1 MLKNRWLKRK
11 LALALCILLL
21 AGMMPESILAGEA
34 GENNI
39 AAGTGAAYIEA
50 EAGEVTEE
58 TADVSGNEEVRE
70 PVSDNKTAPDSGEE
84 AHGDGSEDEASSE
97 VEGVEKPSV
106 VREEKPSEEPAGKT
120 GETPE
125 IPGVEKMAAEA
136 DEEGTAEEAAKGVA
150 TEVKIGTPDSFSGGP
165 FTLSNNDKAW
175 DDDWGDSRYAE
186 FKDGILTLKD
196 YYDSTGTEP
205 FAEEK
210 YAALYANGDLII
222 ELDCSGYADQ
232 NWFEIEAP
240 ANDSLKETYGIYVNG
255 DLTIRNKKGCNGD
268 LDLSDGGGNGNH
280 YVTEKSAGIYCTGTL
295 TFEEQ
300 EGGKLE
306 VWSNG
311 TFVQGNSAELSGI
324 YAEKGVVINGG
335 TIKAV
340 NPRTITG
347 GINAGLRTGEGYGL
361 TMNGGSLTVSGGDT
375 GSDGYSLGIYLPKG
389 ELSLNSGDV
398 TAYGGSAGNSY
409 GAYTGSITAAGPGT
423 LSANGGT
430 AAYVSSGIFSPGK
443 IYVGTGSGVTA
454 VGGQAN
460 GSYGI
465 SCINNVIEVDG
476 GTLTAIGGTSKGDS
490 DGIGSGFSGDEGTL
504 ILKDGRVTAI
514 GGTAG
519 AYGDGIYVKALDI
532 RGGSLKA
539 VGGTCDGEEASR
551 GIWIATETGYFSMS
565 GGTVSATGGTA
576 VENSIGVDC
585 RVLEL
590 SGGSLTANGGESQKS
605 SIGLMLK
612 YEIDRSG
619 GELTC
624 NHVGEGEDVR
634 LECRNTSEVYHGFYA
649 YTDEEGHRVMEPM
662 DRHAEED
669 NYGLDDDVYSYLD
682 LARLACGWTSPT
694 RISSPAVSYN
704 QSASLNATLLKAFLN
719 SDDDYVRTKL
729 AGVREHFDLYAVS
742 DRYYRQFVEEGKSWE
757 QIPEADRILITD
769 DDRQIR
775 MTGNTDYNLCFIP
788 KEGYTPR
795 ISLWSLS
802 LSMNGLDVGETPLP
816 GQTIQGQSYTFD
828 FVTYPAN
835 TTENVRYIAF
845 TTSGNNL
852 SDLTDTESDAVTF
865 DYGKKSGTIHMAK
878 TGQVGILVVK
888 ESDLEDYRA
897 GKLTASEL
905 REKKLSF
912 LYTNIASGRK
922 ITANAN
928 GGKFVKLPGL
938 SDEMMK
944 TGKVF
949 DIEEAMGKSADTLDF
964 YVPEN
969 ATYVDIFKA
978 FYQALSKEDIYRDE
992 NNGIIRYGHVID
1004 QDVPAG
1010 IILHSGDV
1018 TEADKAAFNQY
1029 DPFPQDKNTVY
1040 IAWKEGGDVSM
1051 TFRTAGGTVSW
1062 PAGTEITEN
1071 KDGEK
1076 LNGYTRK
1083 AKEND
1088 CFTFPAVDKP
1098 GSELLGWRLWAKN
1111 QYMMADNKEYLIAK
1125 SGTRFLAAKSPVE
1138 YRAYY
1143 RVKDLALNSM
1153 AKVPAAV
1160 KAGDAIPQ
1168 NSDSPEG
1175 DLIKTNDDNIVG
1187 LFRGFKAEPSDT
1199 AENLTG
1205 IFKNNSTV
1213 YACIKLIFGADR
1225 GMYSTDTGALNAT
1238 MGSERLLTGNMEA
1251 DSEGPKQCYIYKKY
1265 VIGAPS
1271 DQARLTFD
1279 IGTMGSLPDWAK
1291 DGVAFTL
1298 NGIETMEM
1306 LLSSVQLE
1314 ELNNLRTRAEGKD
1327 YAIRWYS
1334 DRNYK
1339 NWLKDI
1345 SDFNLAAQSDD
1356 CTIYGKWVEV
1366 PHVHRLIRVAR
1377 VEPTKTVSGNIE
1389 YWYCEVCGKY
1399 YKDAEGKIEI
1409 ELKDTIL
1416 PATGPGGDDPEPG
1429 FTGTAMDTCITVTDG
1444 GEIYLVKGASYTLDS
1459 KYRWTSSNTKA
1470 VAVSKKYI
1478 IKAKA
1483 KAEGVTLTG
1492 KDVSGNEI
1500 HCKAYV
1506 AAPAMTVPTSGVI
1519 VGEAENITLSLG
1531 DHAKDYRVTWVSS
1544 KPDIAVISGNSSVKD
1559 KDVQISVVGAGK
1571 GTADITAWVNGKAL
1585 TKKLKVVESKKP
1597 SEYSGTVT
1605 LVPLQSATIKI
1616 KGFNAGKAEWT
1627 SSLSLNEIK
1636 NKSGKTL
1643 YWQDSV
1649 VRVTKAG
1656 KLTAVGVGETK
1667 LTGKAGDTTK
1677 EFTVRVLPPARRSIY
1692 LQPKKSRAI
1701 SIFGVKAKKVEWKS
1715 SDTGVVTE
1723 KAGKL
1728 TAGEKAG
1735 AAVVSGNYDP
1745 YRTEGIS
1752 GNGFDYEIDVYVEK
1766 PEFKAE
1772 SISGNVPEMTE
1783 NKGKYTLK
1791 LTVGDTC
1798 RIKADGTYGKYL
1810 FRSSNNA
1817 VAFIDE
1823 RGVVT
1828 ARAAGATDR
1837 KGRTKPGKA
1846 KFTTKIAGKTY
1857 TINVEVSPAK

>member
-70 PVSDNKTAPDSGEE
+70 PVSDNKTASDSGEE

-150 TEVKIGTPDSFSGGP
+150 TEVKIGSPYGFSTGP

-175 DDDWGDSRYAE
+175 DDSWGDSRYAE

-205 FAEEK
+205 FAEGK

-240 ANDSLKETYGIYVNG
+240 ANDSLKETYGIYVDG

-268 LDLSDGGGNGNH
+268 LNLLDGGGNGDH

-311 TFVQGNSAELSGI
+311 TFVRGNEGELSGI

-340 NPRTITG
+340 YPRTITG
-347 GINAGLRTGEGYGL
+347 TDGINAGLRTGEGYGL
-361 TMNGGSLTVSGGDT
+361 TMNGGSLTVSGGNT
-375 GSDGYSLGIYLPKG
+375 GSDGYSYGIYLPGG
-389 ELSLNSGDV
+389 ELSLNSGNV
-398 TAYGGSAGNSY
+398 TAYGGSAWVSY
-409 GAYTGSITAAGPGT
+409 GAFAGSITAAGPGT

-430 AAYVSSGIFSPGK
+430 AVVSSGISSPGK
-443 IYVGTGSGVTA
+443 IYVGTGSRVTA
-454 VGGQAN
+454 VGGQAS

-465 SCINNVIEVDG
+465 SCRSNVIEVDG
-476 GTLTAIGGTSKGDS
+476 GTLTAIGGTSEEDS
-490 DGIGSGFSGDEGTL
+490 DGIGSLGAEGTL
-504 ILKDGRVTAI
+504 ILKDGKVTAI
-514 GGTAG
+514 GGS
-519 AYGDGIYVKALDI
+519 AYRSDGIYVKKLDI
-532 RGGSLKA
+532 RGGSLEA
-539 VGGTCDGEEASR
+539 AGGTANGDSSFGIGITAETDG
-551 GIWIATETGYFSMS
+551 FSMS

-576 VENSIGVDC
+576 DEYSVGLYSPD
-585 RVLEL
+585 LEL
-590 SGGSLTANGGESQKS
+590 SGGSLTANGGKSQKS
-605 SIGLMLK
+605 SVGLWLQN
-612 YEIDRSG
+612 EIDKSG

-624 NHVGEGEDVR
+624 NHVGEGENVR
-634 LECRNTSEVYHGFYA
+634 LECRNISEVYHGFYA
-649 YTDEEGHRVMEPM
+649 YTDEEGHRVIEPM

-682 LARLACGWTSPT
+682 LARLPYDLTTSST

-729 AGVREHFDLYAVS
+729 AVVREHFDLYAVS

-769 DDRQIR
+769 EDRQIK

-795 ISLWSLS
+795 IALWSLS

-845 TTSGNNL
+845 TANGNNL
-852 SDLTDTESDAVTF
+852 SDLTDKESDAVTF

-897 GKLTASEL
+897 GKLTAAGL
-905 REKKLSF
+905 KGKKLSF
-912 LYTNIASGRK
+912 LYTDIAPGRR

-938 SDEMMK
+938 YGEMMK

-949 DIEEAMGKSADTLDF
+949 DIEEAMGKSADTLDY
-964 YVPEN
+964 YVSEN
-969 ATYVDIFKA
+969 ATYLDVYKSFT
-978 FYQALSKEDIYRDE
+978 QALSVE
-992 NNGIIRYGHVID
+992 NIKRGETNGIIRYGHVMD
-1004 QDVPAG
+1004 EEQW

-1018 TEADKAAFNQY
+1018 TEADKNAFNPG
-1029 DPFPQDKNTVY
+1029 DPFPQDKNTIY
-1040 IAWKEGGDVSM
+1040 IAWKKGGDVNM

-1088 CFTFPAVDKP
+1088 SFTFPAVDKP
-1098 GSELLGWRLWAKN
+1098 GSELLGWRPWGYKKYLTAEN
-1111 QYMMADNKEYLIAK
+1111 GEYLIAK
-1125 SGTRFLAAKSPVE
+1125 SGTLFLAANSE

-1143 RVKDLALNSM
+1143 RVKDLTLDPM
-1153 AKVPAAV
+1153 AKVPVAV

-1187 LFRGFKAEPSDT
+1187 LFKGFKAEPLET
-1199 AENLTG
+1199 AADLTG
-1205 IFKNNSTV
+1205 TFENNSTV
-1213 YACIKLIFGADR
+1213 YACISLNFAGSDR

-1238 MGSERLLTGNMEA
+1238 MDSERLLTGNMKA

-1279 IGTMGSLPDWAK
+1279 IGTMGSLPDWAAG
-1291 DGVAFTL
+1291 GVAFTL
-1298 NGIETMEM
+1298 NGKETMEM

-1345 SDFNLAAQSDD
+1345 SEFDLKGQSGD

-1416 PATGPGGDDPEPG
+1416 PATGSGGDDPDPG

-1470 VAVSKKYI
+1470 VAVSKKFI

-1571 GTADITAWVNGKAL
+1571 GTADITAWVNGKAF

-1597 SEYSGTVT
+1597 AEYSGTVT

-1616 KGFNAGKAEWT
+1616 KDFKVGKAEWT

-1643 YWQDSV
+1643 YWQDCV

-1667 LTGKAGDTTK
+1667 LTGKTGDTTK

-1798 RIKADGTYGKYL
+1798 RIKADGTHGSCL

-1828 ARAAGATDR
+1828 ARAAGATDG